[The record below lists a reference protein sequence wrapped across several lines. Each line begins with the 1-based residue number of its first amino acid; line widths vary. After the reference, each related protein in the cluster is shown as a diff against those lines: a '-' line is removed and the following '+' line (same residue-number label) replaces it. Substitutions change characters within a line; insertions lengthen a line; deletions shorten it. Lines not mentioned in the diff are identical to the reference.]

1 MMHNA
6 TVEFDPSVTSTER
19 LVDAIRAT
27 GYEAQVPPA
36 AVAPSE
42 ARWAA
47 AFAEQEAQE
56 RARGD
61 ELRELAWKAGVSLAL
76 GIVAMLISMPV
87 MAAYAQSMPMSTADP
102 FLHWLMTKINAPLA
116 VAFPFLFATSP
127 GLLAYLLLAMT
138 TFVMVWCLVIV
149 RTVKSS
155 LQETIPRW

>member
-1 MMHNA
+1 MIDTSTKERAGERITIPVHGMTCAACQGRVQRALEKTAGVREANVNLMMHNA

-87 MAAYAQSMPMSTADP
+87 MAAYAQAVPMSTADP
-102 FLHWLMTKINAPLA
+102 FCT
-116 VAFPFLFATSP
+116 
-127 GLLAYLLLAMT
+127 G
-138 TFVMVWCLVIV
+138 
-149 RTVKSS
+149 
-155 LQETIPRW
+155 